1 MGINQNI
8 YVNAI
13 LEDGGNIVPYV
24 VSRPDIDTSWSNN
37 ITNGYSDSFPETEN
51 GNIDGGGSGV
61 GEPSAPE
68 NRQFGYDDD
77 DDEDRIDNTK
87 ASDFGDV
94 TSEPK
99 ASDFGDVTSEPK
111 ASDFANNDDKKHD
124 DAYDIPENQAKD
136 NTHDAYST
144 NTEDTIQGSMPQIDN
159 TEKMAIITF
168 DDGWKS
174 QYENAKPILDEFNF
188 KATFYLVCD
197 YIGNENRLTWEE
209 IAILQNE
216 GHGMGAHTMGH
227 ANLDNIPIDSQR
239 YEIVESKKCLEDNG
253 IEANSFAYPFNSGD
267 NNANVLD
274 LVSENYDFA
283 RTAGDVERNDM
294 YQKYTIAGWSHDADR
309 KAHGYSDLE
318 MLNEFKKYVDG
329 FSNKNGDNDQ
339 SPYDIPILI
348 YHKIGDDKTGG
359 DNGDGYSTSTE
370 LFRAEMEYLYN
381 NNFKVVA
388 MDKVFG

>member
-1 MGINQNI
+1 MGLTQYI
-8 YVNAI
+8 YVDAV
-13 LEDGGNIVPYV
+13 LEDDGNIIPFV
-24 VSRPDIDTSWSNN
+24 VSSPDVDTSWSND
-37 ITNGYSDSFPETEN
+37 ITNGYSDSFAETEN
-51 GNIDGGGSGV
+51 GDIGGGGSGSGA
-61 GEPSAPE
+61 GEPSDPE
-68 NRQFGYDDD
+68 NRQFGPNDDG
-77 DDEDRIDNTK
+77 DRIDNTK

-94 TSEPK
+94 IPETKADDFTS
-99 ASDFGDVTSEPK
+99 
-111 ASDFANNDDKKHD
+111 NDDKKHD
-124 DAYDIPENQAKD
+124 NAYDIPESQQAKD
-136 NTHDAYST
+136 NTRDADSA
-144 NTEDTIQGSMPQIDN
+144 ETIPGSMSQIDN
-159 TEKMAIITF
+159 TDKIAIITF

-239 YEIVESKKCLEDNG
+239 YEILESKKCLEDNG
-253 IEANSFAYPFNSGD
+253 IAANSFAYPFNSGD
-267 NNANVLD
+267 NNANVLN

-283 RTAGDVERNDM
+283 RTAGNVERNDM
-294 YQKYTIAGWSHDADR
+294 YPKYTIAGWSHDADR
-309 KAHGYSDLE
+309 KEHGYSDLE

-329 FSNKNGDNDQ
+329 FSNKNGDGDQ
-339 SPYDIPILI
+339 SPYNIPILI
-348 YHKIGDDKTGG
+348 YHKIGDDKIAG
-359 DNGDGYSTSTE
+359 DNGEGYNTSTD

-388 MDKVFG
+388 MDEVFG

>member
-1 MGINQNI
+1 MGLTQNI
-8 YVNAI
+8 YVNAV
-13 LEDGGNIVPYV
+13 LEDGGNIVPFV
-24 VSRPDIDTSWSNN
+24 VPSPDIDTSWNN
-37 ITNGYSDSFPETEN
+37 DITNGYSDSFPETGN

-68 NRQFGYDDD
+68 NRQFEPDDD
-77 DDEDRIDNTK
+77 DRMDNTK

-94 TSEPK
+94 IPEPK
-99 ASDFGDVTSEPK
+99 ADDFT
-111 ASDFANNDDKKHD
+111 NNDDKKY
-124 DAYDIPENQAKD
+124 DADYDVSENQAKD
-136 NTHDAYST
+136 NTHDADFAET
-144 NTEDTIQGSMPQIDN
+144 VQGSMPQIDN

-197 YIGNENRLTWEE
+197 YIGNGNRLTWEE

-283 RTAGDVERNDM
+283 RTAGNVERNDM
-294 YQKYTIAGWSHDADR
+294 YPKYTIAGWSHDADR
-309 KAHGYSDLE
+309 KANGYSDLE

-339 SPYDIPILI
+339 SPYGIPILI
-348 YHKIGDDKTGG
+348 YHKIGEDIEGG
-359 DNGDGYSTSTE
+359 DNGEGYSTSTD

>member
-1 MGINQNI
+1 MDLTQYI
-8 YVNAI
+8 YVNAV
-13 LEDGGNIVPYV
+13 LEDEGNIVPFV
-24 VSRPDIDTSWSNN
+24 VSSPDIDTSWSND

-51 GNIDGGGSGV
+51 GDIDGGGSGV

-68 NRQFGYDDD
+68 NRQFAPDDD
-77 DDEDRIDNTK
+77 GMDNTK
-87 ASDFGDV
+87 ANDFGDV
-94 TSEPK
+94 IPEPK
-99 ASDFGDVTSEPK
+99 ADGFTNSGDRK
-111 ASDFANNDDKKHD
+111 YD
-124 DAYDIPENQAKD
+124 DAYYIPENQAKD
-136 NTHDAYST
+136 NTRDAYSA
-144 NTEDTIQGSMPQIDN
+144 NTEDTIQGSMQQIDN

-227 ANLDNIPIDSQR
+227 ANLDNIPIDYQR

-253 IEANSFAYPFNSGD
+253 IQANSFAYPFNSGD
-267 NNANVLD
+267 DNANVLD

-283 RTAGDVERNDM
+283 RTAGDVARNDM
-294 YQKYTIAGWSHDADR
+294 YPKYTIAGWSHDADR
-309 KAHGYSDLE
+309 KKHGYSDFE
-318 MLNEFKKYVDG
+318 MLNEFKKHVDG
-329 FSNKNGDNDQ
+329 FSNKNGDDNQ
-339 SPYDIPILI
+339 SPYGIPILI
-348 YHKIGDDKTGG
+348 YHKIGDEKMAG
-359 DNGDGYSTSTE
+359 DNGEGYSTSTE

>member
-1 MGINQNI
+1 MGLNQNI
-8 YVNAI
+8 YVNAV
-13 LEDGGNIVPYV
+13 LEDGGNIVPFV
-24 VSRPDIDTSWSNN
+24 VSNPNIDTSWSND

-51 GNIDGGGSGV
+51 GDIDGGGSGV
-61 GEPSAPE
+61 GEPSDPE
-68 NRQFGYDDD
+68 NMQFRYDDD
-77 DDEDRIDNTK
+77 EVRMDNTK
-87 ASDFGDV
+87 ASEFGDV

-99 ASDFGDVTSEPK
+99 ADN
-111 ASDFANNDDKKHD
+111 FANNDDKKHD
-124 DAYDIPENQAKD
+124 DAYDIPENQAKYNAHD
-136 NTHDAYST
+136 TDSANTD
-144 NTEDTIQGSMPQIDN
+144 DTIQGSMPQIDN

-227 ANLDNIPIDSQR
+227 ANLDKIPIDSQR

-267 NNANVLD
+267 NNTNVLD

-283 RTAGDVERNDM
+283 RTAGAVERNDI
-294 YQKYTIAGWSHDADR
+294 YPKYTIAGWSHDADR
-309 KAHGYSDLE
+309 KAHGYSDSE
-318 MLNEFKKYVDG
+318 MLNEFKKHVDG
-329 FSNKNGDNDQ
+329 FSNKNGNDDQ
-339 SPYDIPILI
+339 SPYGIPILI

-359 DNGDGYSTSTE
+359 DNGEGYSTSAD

-388 MDKVFG
+388 MDNVFG

>member
-1 MGINQNI
+1 MGLTQYI
-8 YVNAI
+8 YVDAV
-13 LEDGGNIVPYV
+13 LEDNGNIVPFV
-24 VSRPDIDTSWSNN
+24 VSNPDIDTSWSND

-51 GNIDGGGSGV
+51 GDIEGGGSGA
-61 GEPSAPE
+61 GEPSDPE
-68 NRQFGYDDD
+68 NRQFGYD

-99 ASDFGDVTSEPK
+99 ADDFT
-111 ASDFANNDDKKHD
+111 NNDDKKHD

-136 NTHDAYST
+136 NAHDADSA
-144 NTEDTIQGSMPQIDN
+144 NTDDTIQGSMPQIDN

-283 RTAGDVERNDM
+283 RTAGAIERNDM
-294 YQKYTIAGWSHDADR
+294 YPKYTIAGWSHDADR
-309 KAHGYSDLE
+309 KAHGYSDSE
-318 MLNEFKKYVDG
+318 MLNEFKKHVDG
-329 FSNKNGDNDQ
+329 FSNKNGNDDQ
-339 SPYDIPILI
+339 SPYGIPILI

-359 DNGDGYSTSTE
+359 DNGEGYSTSTD

>member
-1 MGINQNI
+1 MGLTQNA
-8 YVNAI
+8 YVNAV
-13 LEDGGNIVPYV
+13 LEDGNNIIPFV
-24 VSRPDIDTSWSNN
+24 VSSPNGDTSWSND
-37 ITNGYSDSFPETEN
+37 ITNGYSDSFPETGN
-51 GNIDGGGSGV
+51 GDIDGTGT
-61 GEPSAPE
+61 GEPSDPE
-68 NRQFGYDDD
+68 NRPFGHDGDDD
-77 DDEDRIDNTK
+77 RVDNTK

-94 TSEPK
+94 FPEPK
-99 ASDFGDVTSEPK
+99 AD
-111 ASDFANNDDKKHD
+111 DFANNDDD
-124 DAYDIPENQAKD
+124 YDIPENQAKD
-136 NTHDAYST
+136 NTHDADSA
-144 NTEDTIQGSMPQIDN
+144 ETIQGSMPQIDN

-197 YIGNENRLTWEE
+197 YIGNENRLDWEE

-274 LVSENYDFA
+274 LVSGNYDFA
-283 RTAGDVERNDM
+283 RTAGNVESNDM
-294 YQKYTIAGWSHDADR
+294 YPKYTIAGWSHDADR
-309 KAHGYSDLE
+309 KAHGYSDHE
-318 MLNEFKKYVDG
+318 MFDEFKKYVDG
-329 FSNKNGDNDQ
+329 FSDKNGDNDQ
-339 SPYDIPILI
+339 SPHGIPILI
-348 YHKIGDDKTGG
+348 YHKIGEDVAGG
-359 DNGDGYSTSTE
+359 DNGEGYSTSTD

-381 NNFKVVA
+381 NNFKVVT